1 MLNGVDAKSA
11 FENQHSMKS
20 VKKKGSCILSSYWQ
34 VSPSRFLINGVLI
47 YEGGVFRIRVRKI
60 RKLGFGPEKYS
71 ILFTT
76 LNCKSSL

>member
-1 MLNGVDAKSA
+1 MG
-11 FENQHSMKS
+11 
-20 VKKKGSCILSSYWQ
+20 SYWQ
-34 VSPSRFLINGVLI
+34 VSPSRFLINAVLI

>member
-11 FENQHSMKS
+11 CGNLHSMKS
-20 VKKKGSCILSSYWQ
+20 AKKRFLYLGSYWQ
-34 VSPSRFLINGVLI
+34 VSPSRFLINAVLI

>member
-11 FENQHSMKS
+11 CENLHSIS
-20 VKKKGSCILSSYWQ
+20 LSKKGSCILGSYWQ
-34 VSPSRFLINGVLI
+34 VSPSRFLINAVLI

-60 RKLGFGPEKYS
+60 RKLGFGPEIYS

-76 LNCKSSL
+76 LHCKSSL